1 MKSRTCWP
9 LALAAAGVLLAAPA
23 CSSSDPES
31 APAAPA
37 AAGAASPAGDTEVDA
52 CSLLTGA
59 EIAAVL
65 GVEVPGSPAGGEC
78 TWEDEDT
85 YNSVTLDI
93 GDANTASD
101 GTLPSPLPGA
111 KTEPGPDGI
120 RYSSGNVAEF
130 IVDGRACQIQVV
142 TKVTDESDR
151 PAAVKL
157 IGLVRDRMTK

>member
-9 LALAAAGVLLAAPA
+9 LALAAAGVLLAVPA
-23 CSSSDPES
+23 CSSSDPEPAS
-31 APAAPA
+31 TAAAAPA
-37 AAGAASPAGDTEVDA
+37 GDAEVDA

-59 EIAAVL
+59 EIAAVI
-65 GVEVPGSPAGGEC
+65 GVQVPGSPAGGACE
-78 TWEDEDT
+78 WKDEDT

-93 GDANTASD
+93 GGADTAAD

-111 KTEPGPDGI
+111 KTEAGPNGI

-142 TKVTDESDR
+142 TKVTDKSDR

-157 IGLVRDRMTK
+157 IGLVRDRMSK